1 MLEKLKKIAED
12 FKEIEKKLI
21 DPEII
26 SNQKKYVEYWKK
38 FAELK
43 PIIALYEEYS
53 KYINQRDEA
62 LEMIKDPEMKEL
74 ADEELNE
81 AKKRIPE
88 IEEEIKFEMLPKDPN
103 DNKNIIV
110 EIRSAAW
117 WDEAALFAWEIA
129 RTYMRYSD
137 ENNFKSSMI
146 SKNEDWNWWIK
157 YISFQ
162 IKWEWAYSKFKY
174 ESWVHRVQRI
184 PETETQWRVHTSTI
198 TVAIMPEVDD
208 VDENVVIRPDEVKI
222 DTFRAQWAWWQH
234 VNTTDSAVRLT
245 HIPTWIV
252 VECQDWRSQHANKDQ
267 AFKVLK
273 SRILAVEIEKQE
285 KEQKDLRFSQ
295 VWSWDRSEK
304 IRTYNFPQDRVTDHR
319 IKESWNN
326 INWIMNWELGKM
338 FEKLAF
344 EDKAKKLANFNS

>member
-1 MLEKLKKIAED
+1 MLQKLKQLSED
-12 FKEIEKKLI
+12 YKLIEKKLI

-26 SNQKKYVEYWKK
+26 SNQKEYVKLWKR

-43 PIIALYEEYS
+43 PIVDLYEQYS
-53 KYINQRDEA
+53 KILTQRDDA
-62 LEMIKDPEMKEL
+62 LEMIKDPDMKEL
-74 ADEELNE
+74 AEEELSE
-81 AKKRIPE
+81 AKKKIPE
-88 IEEEIKFEMLPKDPN
+88 LEEEIRFEMLPKDPS
-103 DNKNIIV
+103 DDKNIIV

-129 RTYMRYSD
+129 RTYMRYAE
-137 ENNFKSSMI
+137 ENKFKHEMI

-157 YISFQ
+157 FISFE

-198 TVAIMPEVDD
+198 TVAIMPEIDEVDS
-208 VDENVVIRPDEVKI
+208 NIVIRPDEIKI
-222 DTFRAQWAWWQH
+222 DTFRAQWAWGQH
-234 VNTTDSAVRLT
+234 VNTTDSAVRIVHT
-245 HIPTWIV
+245 PTWIT
-252 VECQDWRSQHANKDQ
+252 VECQDWRSQHKNKEQ
-267 AFKVLK
+267 AFKVLR
-273 SRILAVEIEKQE
+273 SRLYTVQLDEQQ
-285 KEQKDLRFSQ
+285 KEQKDLRLSQ

-326 INWIMNWELGKM
+326 IQWIMNWNLEQM

-344 EDKAKKLANFNS
+344 EDKAKKLANFN

>member
-1 MLEKLKKIAED
+1 MLEKLKQLAED
-12 FKEIEKKLI
+12 YKTIEWKLI

-26 SNQKKYVEYWKK
+26 SNQKEYIKLGKK

-43 PIIALYEEYS
+43 PIVELYNQYS
-53 KYINQRDEA
+53 QVLTQRDDA
-62 LEMIKDPEMKEL
+62 LEMIKDPDMKEL
-74 ADEELNE
+74 AEEELNE

-88 IEEEIKFEMLPKDPN
+88 LEEEIKFAMLPKDPS
-103 DNKNIIV
+103 DDKNIIV
-110 EIRSAAW
+110 EIRAAAW
-117 WDEAALFAWEIA
+117 WDEAALFAWEMA
-129 RTYMRYSD
+129 RTYIRYSE
-137 ENNFKSSMI
+137 ENKFKSEMI

-157 YISFQ
+157 FISFE

-198 TVAIMPEVDD
+198 TVAIMPEIDEVDD
-208 VDENVVIRPDEVKI
+208 NIVIRPDEIKI

-234 VNTTDSAVRLT
+234 VNTTDSAVRIVHT
-245 HIPTWIV
+245 PTWIT
-252 VECQDWRSQHANKDQ
+252 VECQDWRSQHKNKEQ
-267 AFKVLK
+267 AFKVLR
-273 SRILAVEIEKQE
+273 SRLYSVQIEEQH
-285 KEQKDLRFSQ
+285 KEQKDLRLSQ

-326 INWIMNWELGKM
+326 INWIMNWELEKM

>member
-1 MLEKLKKIAED
+1 MLQKLKQLSED
-12 FKEIEKKLI
+12 YKLIEKKLI

-26 SNQKKYVEYWKK
+26 SNQKEYVKLWKR

-43 PIIALYEEYS
+43 PIVDLYEQYS
-53 KYINQRDEA
+53 KILTQRDDA
-62 LEMIKDPEMKEL
+62 LEMIKDPDMKEL
-74 ADEELNE
+74 AEEELSE
-81 AKKRIPE
+81 AKKKIPE
-88 IEEEIKFEMLPKDPN
+88 LEEEIRFEMLPKDPS
-103 DNKNIIV
+103 DDKNIIV

-129 RTYMRYSD
+129 RTYMRYAE
-137 ENNFKSSMI
+137 ENKFKHEMI

-157 YISFQ
+157 FISFE

-198 TVAIMPEVDD
+198 TVAIMPEIDEVDS
-208 VDENVVIRPDEVKI
+208 NIVIRPDEIKI
-222 DTFRAQWAWWQH
+222 DTFRAQWAWGQH
-234 VNTTDSAVRLT
+234 VNTTDSAVRIV
-245 HIPTWIV
+245 HIPTWIT
-252 VECQDWRSQHANKDQ
+252 VECQDWRSQHKNKEQ
-267 AFKVLK
+267 AFKVLR
-273 SRILAVEIEKQE
+273 SRLYTVQLDEQQ
-285 KEQKDLRFSQ
+285 KEQKDLRLSQ

-326 INWIMNWELGKM
+326 IQWIMNWNLEQM

-344 EDKAKKLANFNS
+344 EDKAKKLANFN